1 MEICEADIPDLKIL
15 QPRRVT
21 DVRGY
26 FSETYSERVLR
37 AAGIDVTFLQDNE
50 SLSKEKGVVRGLH
63 YQIAP
68 AAQAKLIR
76 VVSGAILD
84 VAVDIRRASPTF
96 GRHVSLE
103 LTAADGR
110 QLFIPAGF
118 AHGFVTLEPNTLLS
132 YKVSDY
138 YSPAHD
144 RGIRWNDPAM
154 QIRWAVDPQEAILS
168 ERDRRHPLLAE
179 AVDLF

>member
-1 MEICEADIPDLKIL
+1 MEIHETDIPDLKIL

-26 FSETYSERVLR
+26 FSESYSARVLR
-37 AAGIDVTFLQDNE
+37 TAGIDVHFVQDNE

-76 VVSGAILD
+76 VVCGAILD
-84 VAVDIRRASPTF
+84 VAVDIRRGSPTF
-96 GRHVSLE
+96 GQHVSLE
-103 LTAADGR
+103 LSAADGR
-110 QLFIPAGF
+110 QLFIPPGF
-118 AHGFVTLEPNTLLS
+118 AHGFVTLESNTLLS

-154 QIRWAVDPQEAILS
+154 QIRWPIDPQEAILS
-168 ERDRRHPLLAE
+168 ERDRRHPLLAD